1 MDTTEKKCIIGIDN
15 NHRLYIY
22 IGSMIVNDD
31 DDDGDCG
38 PNINYVSIFFLYGGG
53 YGDVKSYSVD
63 Q

>member
-1 MDTTEKKCIIGIDN
+1 
-15 NHRLYIY
+15 
-22 IGSMIVNDD
+22 MIVNDD